1 MPNAFV
7 DSNVLVHWDSLILAA
22 AHEMNCSLVYSEDL
36 NQGQDY
42 DGVKVINPF
51 LE

>member
-7 DSNVLVHWDSLILAA
+7 DSNV
-22 AHEMNCSLVYSEDL
+22 LVYSEDL

-42 DGVKVINPF
+42 DGVKVIF
-51 LE
+51 LRVLGGFG